1 VTDPEIDITRAE
13 MRELHQLFALAN
25 SMFADRPGWDDDHV
39 LRALA
44 RDVVF
49 VAHERSLPVGYVA
62 LQPQREGA
70 FLVEQVLVA
79 PGDREEGV
87 ARRLLAY
94 AEGYAI
100 AHGASALRVVV
111 EEDNL
116 AARSLYRQ
124 LGFCPLEQELFE
136 LVLPL
141 SA

>member
-13 MRELHQLFALAN
+13 MPELHELFALAN
-25 SMFADRPGWDDDHV
+25 SVFADRPEWDADHV

-49 VAHERSLPVGYVA
+49 VAQERSLPAGYVA
-62 LQPQREGA
+62 CSPS
-70 FLVEQVLVA
+70 
-79 PGDREEGV
+79 
-87 ARRLLAY
+87 ARARFSSSRCSSP
-94 AEGYAI
+94 
-100 AHGASALRVVV
+100 HRASAFRVVV

-116 AARSLYRQ
+116 AARSLHRQ